1 MIRVFVEGVGIIG
14 PGLPSWS
21 ESREILAGRQA
32 YSGGEL
38 PRLLGS
44 RLPSAERRRS
54 TAVTRLAIDVAE
66 QALPPN
72 VSADDVATVFTSSGG
87 EVEIIHR
94 IFEEL
99 ATAERLISPTQ
110 FHNSVHN
117 AASGYWSIA
126 TGSRQASTSLSCFDD
141 SFAMGLLE
149 TASQAS
155 IEGVRVLLVAHDFP
169 PLQPILRVRPL
180 LAPFAVSLLLASE
193 PSEHSF
199 CELAIG
205 FDTADTGDFNHM
217 EDAALEA
224 LRDGNPAA
232 RSLPVLAALARSE
245 PAELIF
251 ACAENGQ
258 LRVKLTPC
266 V

>member
-1 MIRVFVEGVGIIG
+1 MIRVFVDGVGIIG
-14 PGLPSWS
+14 PGLPSWN
-21 ESREILAGRQA
+21 ESHEILAGRHPYA
-32 YSGGEL
+32 GGEL
-38 PRLLGS
+38 PRLLAN

-66 QALPPN
+66 QALPSG

-149 TASQAS
+149 TASQTS
-155 IEGVRVLLVAHDFP
+155 VERTKVLLVAYDFP

-180 LAPFAVSLLLASE
+180 LAPFAVSLLLTSE
-193 PSEHSF
+193 PSEHSIGK
-199 CELAIG
+199 LTIG
-205 FDTADTGDFNHM
+205 FDTTDTDDTSHM
-217 EDAALEA
+217 EDSGLEA
-224 LRDGNPAA
+224 LRTGNPAA
-232 RSLPVLAALARSE
+232 RSLPLLAALARSE
-245 PAELIF
+245 PVELIF
-251 ACAENGQ
+251 ACAANGQ

-266 V
+266 A

>member
-1 MIRVFVEGVGIIG
+1 MIRVFVEGVGVIG
-14 PGLPSWS
+14 PGLPSWN
-21 ESREILAGRQA
+21 EGREILAGWQA
-32 YSGGEL
+32 YAGGEL
-38 PRLLGS
+38 PRLLAN

-54 TAVTRLAIDVAE
+54 TAVTRLALDVAE
-66 QALPPN
+66 QALPPDA
-72 VSADDVATVFTSSGG
+72 SAGDVATVFTSSGG

-149 TASQAS
+149 TACQAS
-155 IEGVRVLLVAHDFP
+155 AERAKVLLVAYDFP

-193 PSEHSF
+193 PSGRSLG
-199 CELAIG
+199 ELAIG
-205 FDTADTGDFNHM
+205 FDTADTGDSGRM
-217 EDAALEA
+217 EDAGLEA
-224 LRDGNPAA
+224 LRRGNPAA
-232 RSLPVLAALARSE
+232 RSLPLLAALARAE

-251 ACAENGQ
+251 GGAENGQ
-258 LRVKLTPC
+258 LRVGLTPC
-266 V
+266 A